1 METLENNLE
10 NCPIRDV
17 LHRASDRWSMLIAL
31 HLEGGT
37 LRFSELKRC
46 IPDISQ
52 RMLSQTLRRLE
63 LDGLVERRVYPVVP
77 QRVEYDLTPLGR
89 SLLVPFHL
97 MKNWAEAN
105 HATIRKSRSSGRDRQ
120 KTSAFGE

>member
-17 LHRASDRWSMLIAL
+17 LHRVSDRWSMLIIL

-37 LRFSELKRC
+37 LRFSEIKRC

-77 QRVEYDLTPLGR
+77 QRVEYELSALGH

-97 MKNWAEAN
+97 MKDWAEAN
-105 HATIRKSRSSGRDRQ
+105 HAAIRQSRSAGRPSTRY
-120 KTSAFGE
+120 